1 MAFKKYFDPKWSKL
15 VFRPQSPTLRC
26 FLRFD
31 YCVGFNLCLWTKW
44 VSLWKLK
51 LVLDLWLHET
61 FGPKFPKTNFWSP
74 DPNFTSSN
82 VNEVIRTVLNSLFF
96 FLRKD
101 FARTKSTKSTESTK
115 PTKSTKAQ
123 PSKSTKST
131 KTKISEEVT
140 FSLRCFLS
148 E

>member
-1 MAFKKYFDPKWSKL
+1 MTPNDPKL

-31 YCVGFNLCLWTKW
+31 NFVGFNLWLWTKW

-61 FGPKFPKTNFWSP
+61 FGSKFPKTNFWSP
-74 DPNFTSSN
+74 DQNFTSSN

-115 PTKSTKAQ
+115 SRKAQ